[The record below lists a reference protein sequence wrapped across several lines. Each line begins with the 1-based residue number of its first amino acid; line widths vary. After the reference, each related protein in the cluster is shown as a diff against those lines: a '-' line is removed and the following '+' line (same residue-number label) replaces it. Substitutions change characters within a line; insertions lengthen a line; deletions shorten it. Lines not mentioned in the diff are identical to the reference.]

1 MDVKKKKVSLA
12 VVVIAFVTMLTSF
25 IFDHIPATRT
35 KGFDDL
41 FAQNTWI
48 TLVFNTIALVCALV
62 YLLKNG
68 EKKAARFH
76 KGFTGALLLMY
87 ISYFHLTL
95 GAAMHYTLDKQAL
108 LHLYIFNLLLGFSAI
123 LLLTFAQNQGKK
135 LSLFFAAIAVVAE
148 LVIFFFIV
156 LNGIS
161 ISVLFS
167 FITKL
172 LMINLLYSMVE
183 YKYEDKE
190 ARGTV

>member
-1 MDVKKKKVSLA
+1 MDVKKKKMSLA
-12 VVVIAFVTMLTSF
+12 LVVIAFVTMLTSF
-25 IFDHIPATRT
+25 IFDHIPATST

-41 FAQNTWI
+41 FVQNTWI
-48 TLVFNTIALVCALV
+48 TMVFNALALVCAFI

-68 EKKAARFH
+68 EKRAAPFH

-95 GAAMHYTLDKQAL
+95 GAAMHYTMEKQGL
-108 LHLYIFNLLLGFSAI
+108 IHLYIFNLLIGFSAI

-135 LSLFFAAIAVVAE
+135 MSLVFAAIAVVAE

-172 LMINLLYSMVE
+172 LMINLLYTMVE